1 MDGLSGRDLVKLSI
15 ILVALLVLLQVV
27 TIASSLTILYTNDIH
42 SRFDRLEGLATLIMA
57 ERSQTDDLL
66 LFDVGDAW
74 HDFRVPLYA
83 VWGADEIVAWMNRV
97 GYDAMAV
104 GNHDLYWGAERLAE
118 LSAEAD
124 FPLLAANLLT
134 RYGVV
139 APFIP
144 YTIRTIDGLQ
154 VLVIGLLTSED
165 FPCSDYP
172 WVRHIEP
179 AEALRRVLEET
190 GAEIGFVVVLGHLPV
205 ARAVQIA
212 RKVPDI
218 DVFLTGHSHETTP
231 DPVREGKTLILQA
244 GAFGR
249 YLGRL
254 KLEIDP
260 QSGKIVSARNSLLE
274 TKKNPVV
281 LDRGLLKLF
290 TVVALIATS
299 LLLLTR

>member
-1 MDGLSGRDLVKLSI
+1 MDGLSGRDLLKLSI
-15 ILVALLVLLQVV
+15 NLIVLLVLLHVV

-42 SRFDRLEGLATLIMA
+42 SRLDRLEGLAALIA
-57 ERSQTDDLL
+57 EERSQTYDLL
-66 LFDVGDAW
+66 LFDVGDEW

-118 LSAEAD
+118 FSSETD
-124 FPLLAANLLT
+124 FLLLAANLLPQ
-134 RYGVV
+134 YGVV

-144 YTIRTIDGLQ
+144 YTLRTIDGLR
-154 VLVIGLLTSED
+154 VLVIGLLTPED
-165 FPCSDYP
+165 FPYPDYP
-172 WVRHIEP
+172 WVRYIEP
-179 AEALRRVLEET
+179 AKALRVVLEEAGT
-190 GAEIGFVVVLGHLPV
+190 EADLVVVLGHLSV
-205 ARAVQIA
+205 ARAVRIA
-212 RKVPDI
+212 RVVPDI
-218 DVFLTGHSHETTP
+218 DVFLTGHSHEITP

-260 QSGKIVSARNSLLE
+260 QTGEILSARNSLLE
-274 TKKNPVV
+274 TKRTPVAH
-281 LDRGLLKLF
+281 DRGLLKLF
-290 TVVALIATS
+290 TVVVLIATS

>member
-1 MDGLSGRDLVKLSI
+1 
-15 ILVALLVLLQVV
+15 
-27 TIASSLTILYTNDIH
+27 
-42 SRFDRLEGLATLIMA
+42 
-57 ERSQTDDLL
+57 
-66 LFDVGDAW
+66 
-74 HDFRVPLYA
+74 
-83 VWGADEIVAWMNRV
+83 
-97 GYDAMAV
+97 
-104 GNHDLYWGAERLAE
+104 
-118 LSAEAD
+118 
-124 FPLLAANLLT
+124 
-134 RYGVV
+134 VV

-165 FPCSDYP
+165 FPYSDYP
-172 WVRHIEP
+172 WVRHIEL

-205 ARAVQIA
+205 ARAVQIV
-212 RKVPDI
+212 RVVPDI

-231 DPVREGKTLILQA
+231 DPVREGKTL
-244 GAFGR
+244 

-274 TKKNPVV
+274 TKRAPVV

>member
-1 MDGLSGRDLVKLSI
+1 LKLSI
-15 ILVALLVLLQVV
+15 GLFVLLALLQVV

-42 SRFDRLEGLATLIMA
+42 SRFDRLEGLAMLIA
-57 ERSQTDDLL
+57 EERSQTDDLL

-83 VWGADEIVAWMNRV
+83 VWGADEIVAWMNRI

-118 LSAEAD
+118 LSSEAD
-124 FPLLAANLLT
+124 FPLLAANLLPW
-134 RYGVV
+134 YGVV
-139 APFIP
+139 APFTP
-144 YTIRTIDGLQ
+144 YTIRTVDGLQ
-154 VLVIGLLTSED
+154 VLIIGLITPED
-165 FPCSDYP
+165 FPYPDYP
-172 WVRHIEP
+172 WVRYIEP
-179 AEALRRVLEET
+179 AEALRMVLEKMRA
-190 GAEIGFVVVLGHLPV
+190 GVDFVVVLGHLSV
-205 ARAVQIA
+205 ARAVQIT
-212 RKVPDI
+212 RVVPDI

-244 GAFGR
+244 GAFGL

-254 KLEIDP
+254 KLEID
-260 QSGKIVSARNSLLE
+260 SRSREIVSARNSLLA
-274 TKKNPVV
+274 TKRTPVV
-281 LDRGLLKLF
+281 LNRGYMKLF

>member
-1 MDGLSGRDLVKLSI
+1 MDGLSRRDLLKLAI
-15 ILVALLVLLQVV
+15 NLVVLLVLLHVV

-42 SRFDRLEGLATLIMA
+42 SWLDRLEGLAALIA
-57 ERSQTDDLL
+57 EERSQTYDLL

-83 VWGADEIVAWMNRV
+83 VWGADEVVAWMNRV

-118 LSAEAD
+118 LSSETD
-124 FPLLAANLLT
+124 FPLLAANLLPQ
-134 RYGVV
+134 YGVV

-144 YTIRTIDGLQ
+144 YTLRPIDGLR
-154 VLVIGLLTSED
+154 VLVIGLLTPED
-165 FPCSDYP
+165 FPYPDYP
-172 WVRHIEP
+172 WVRYIEP
-179 AEALRRVLEET
+179 AKALRVVLEEAGT
-190 GAEIGFVVVLGHLPV
+190 EADLVVVLGHLSV
-205 ARAVQIA
+205 ARAVRIA
-212 RKVPDI
+212 RVVPDI

-231 DPVREGKTLILQA
+231 DPMREGKTLILQA

-260 QSGKIVSARNSLLE
+260 QSGAIVSARNSLLE
-274 TKKNPVV
+274 TKRTPVV

-290 TVVALIATS
+290 TVMALIATS
-299 LLLLTR
+299 LLLLIR